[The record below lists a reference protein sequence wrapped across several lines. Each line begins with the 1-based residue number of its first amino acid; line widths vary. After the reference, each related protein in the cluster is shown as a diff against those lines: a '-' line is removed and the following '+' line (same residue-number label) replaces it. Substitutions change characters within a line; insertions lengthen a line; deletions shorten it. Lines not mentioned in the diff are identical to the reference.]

1 MDVFHSSNHHNYSGI
16 VRQRIARVEQRYN
29 SGILDAKG
37 TRIAIRRTQIDMKN
51 KIWMGHVPTT
61 KCRGMN

>member
-29 SGILDAKG
+29 SGILDDKG

-51 KIWMGHVPTT
+51 
-61 KCRGMN
+61 